1 MNLEKNILRIRN
13 KKLTLLSKS
22 KFFRYFPYSSCNFL
36 HIFTTHHRSRLVSA
50 CIWFPQYMKKLEV
63 ESLKANEHF
72 EEKLLPKG
80 EGKSEEPKVAEIEKE
95 ESSKEAVE
103 DSKKKEEPNDKKP
116 ESDDK
121 TTDSE
126 SESSSDDQEDEPEN
140 PEDEVDEPKKDK

>member
-1 MNLEKNILRIRN
+1 MQL
-13 KKLTLLSKS
+13 
-22 KFFRYFPYSSCNFL
+22 L
-36 HIFTTHHRSRLVSA
+36 HIFTTHHRCRLVSA

-103 DSKKKEEPNDKKP
+103 DSKKEEPNDKKL

-121 TTDSE
+121 ATDSE
-126 SESSSDDQEDEPEN
+126 SESSSDDQDDEPEN